1 MNTDEKI
8 VTAEPSLLKREAAKS
23 KRAAARIITELCTG
37 CGICVKTC
45 PINCITI
52 VESDLN
58 FTGIAK
64 VDERCTGCN
73 ICAIDCPWTGV
84 EMINPDGSR
93 KDEIEYERQL
103 KKLRGYH

>member
-1 MNTDEKI
+1 MSMDEKI
-8 VTAEPSLLKREAAKS
+8 ETVAPSLLKREAARR
-23 KRAAARIITELCTG
+23 KRAAARVISDLCTG
-37 CGICVKTC
+37 CGICVKSC
-45 PINCITI
+45 HSNCITI

-58 FTGIAK
+58 YTGIAT
-64 VDERCTGCN
+64 VDEHCTGCN

-93 KDEIEYERQL
+93 KEEVEYEREL